1 MTPTTKDQIVVQIDK
16 LVKNFLDEEGR
27 DHCVLPGISLNVFQG
42 TFLTIVG
49 PSGSGKTTLL
59 NIIAGL
65 EEKTNGIVKIDGG
78 IDGSQLAYVFQSARL
93 LPWLTVEENLR
104 FVKPENTKEKSFEK
118 KIHYYLGLV
127 GLGGVARHY
136 PHKLSGGMQQRV
148 GIARALCVEP
158 AVLLMDEPFSHLD
171 EITAEQMR
179 AELLQIWAD
188 TKQTIVFVTHDM
200 QEAVKLGDRMV
211 MFNFGGEI
219 VEDIPINLP
228 RPRELSD
235 RLFIEFYAR
244 AVDRFQNI
252 RKKK

>member
-1 MTPTTKDQIVVQIDK
+1 MTSTTKDQIVVQIDK

-59 NIIAGL
+59 NIVAGL
-65 EEKTNGIVKIDGG
+65 EEKTNGVVKIDGG

-118 KIHYYLGLV
+118 KIHYYLDLV
-127 GLGGVARHY
+127 GLGSVAQHY
-136 PHKLSGGMQQRV
+136 PHQLSGGMQQRV

-179 AELLQIWAD
+179 VELLQIWAD

-200 QEAVKLGDRMV
+200 QEAVKLGDRLV

-235 RLFIEFYAR
+235 RLFIEFYAH

-252 RKKK
+252 RKKQ